1 MRRPGNRAATARQ
14 QPHPP
19 ARPRAG
25 AQPREVRRQGGP
37 AVYRHPK
44 NCTAALDN
52 NGRLWYSIGC
62 NRRGRA
68 RESVR
73 TSKRA
78 NPQGL
83 ALFLFAPA
91 GRPVQRPHGA
101 CWAITAKGMG
111 CPLLPSSSPHPT
123 ACGPTPSRPRGWA
136 PRRFRSLRSLHKG
149 GARVGARRRPLS
161 TPPPPPRPPPK
172 AAAGRAPAVAQST
185 NLCKAAAG
193 YAGGFASLAKPG
205 GLCRSPRMCSV
216 AAGPR
221 RVVGQRLPSACATHP
236 GTLRPSGW
244 LA

>member
-1 MRRPGNRAATARQ
+1 M
-14 QPHPP
+14 
-19 ARPRAG
+19 
-25 AQPREVRRQGGP
+25 
-37 AVYRHPK
+37 
-44 NCTAALDN
+44 
-52 NGRLWYSIGC
+52 W
-62 NRRGRA
+62 

-78 NPQGL
+78 NPRGL

-91 GRPVQRPHGA
+91 GRPMQRPHGA
-101 CWAITAKGMG
+101 CWAFTAKGMG

-123 ACGPTPSRPRGWA
+123 ACGPTPSHPRGWA

-161 TPPPPPRPPPK
+161 RPPPK